1 MTDFTLPA
9 MASICVILFWIFRAL
24 MFFDMPKCRFI
35 SNSNFKKPKLRFGK
49 ARFIGGRRYSR
60 RSRRRSNMKHLH
72 RHHFSKAVLTFIYY
86 MTFLW
91 HFRLAWHI
99 SAKSQN
105 KKMHYLHGNGPSKAS
120 EGKGQKGKH
129 RSAPKGGQPPIASTS
144 ANLTTE
150 ADDLDLIEQIQ
161 AALPQA
167 AVIRSQSTLDSAEWN
182 APTVS
187 PQLLDHRGGI
197 ALTPPRMI
205 PETLWKVGFTTM
217 PTAIL
222 TSQPAQDLGMKG
234 FPQQQVRCA
243 ILVVN
248 KEGNRDRVEV
258 NRWLIQISYGQPV
271 SQILQGRK
279 VDIFTLMRFHIAKF
293 PSRLAGLKKY
303 LPTSWQRNSRNM
315 CLKMPSPK

>member
-1 MTDFTLPA
+1 
-9 MASICVILFWIFRAL
+9 
-24 MFFDMPKCRFI
+24 
-35 SNSNFKKPKLRFGK
+35 
-49 ARFIGGRRYSR
+49 
-60 RSRRRSNMKHLH
+60 MKHLH

-120 EGKGQKGKH
+120 AGKGQKGKH

-167 AVIRSQSTLDSAEWN
+167 AVLRSQSTLDSAEWN

-243 ILVVN
+243 FL
-248 KEGNRDRVEV
+248 
-258 NRWLIQISYGQPV
+258 WLTKKAIE
-271 SQILQGRK
+271 
-279 VDIFTLMRFHIAKF
+279 TE
-293 PSRLAGLKKY
+293 LK
-303 LPTSWQRNSRNM
+303 
-315 CLKMPSPK
+315 